1 MKQIGDWDASTYTF
15 LPQARESVDYQ
26 KSAQAKFKLFR
37 LDFSFS
43 EIALIKY
50 ALRSDNVMIRIAD
63 GAWQPVIMD
72 TKSYTIKEAF
82 AGMFS
87 VSLNVTLAQPIK
99 C

>member
-1 MKQIGDWDASTYTF
+1 
-15 LPQARESVDYQ
+15 
-26 KSAQAKFKLFR
+26 
-37 LDFSFS
+37 
-43 EIALIKY
+43 
-50 ALRSDNVMIRIAD
+50 MIRIAD